1 MTCPTYDLL
10 SAEVD
15 GALAATD
22 AEQVRSH
29 LAACEDCRRR
39 HAELVVLKSLV
50 RASAPPRQA
59 SDRLAKRLSAA
70 VAARP
75 VRRRRM
81 RWLAA
86 AAVLVVLSG
95 GALVWLRARPDGFA
109 VQLVGDHVLNAL
121 GHEKPLEVVSSD
133 PATVEGWF
141 AGKLD
146 FAVRLPTLKGA
157 TLVGGR
163 LCSVA
168 GLRVA
173 LVFYD
178 YEGSRLSLFVI
189 DERSDPSH
197 HRHFDELRG
206 FTVCRRCKKGV
217 EYALVSD
224 LPRSKAEPLLLAA
237 L

>member
-1 MTCPTYDLL
+1 
-10 SAEVD
+10 AF
-15 GALAATD
+15 
-22 AEQVRSH
+22 
-29 LAACEDCRRR
+29 
-39 HAELVVLKSLV
+39 VLIG
-50 RASAPPRQA
+50 
-59 SDRLAKRLSAA
+59 
-70 VAARP
+70 
-75 VRRRRM
+75 
-81 RWLAA
+81 
-86 AAVLVVLSG
+86 G
-95 GALVWLRARPDGFA
+95 GAWAWLHARSDGFA

-133 PATVEGWF
+133 PSTVEAWF

-146 FAVRLPTLKGA
+146 FAVRLPALEGA

-168 GLRVA
+168 GRRVA

-178 YEGSRLSLFVI
+178 YAGTRLSLFVI

-197 HRHFDELRG
+197 HRHFDEVRG

-224 LPRSKAEPLLLAA
+224 LPKSKAEPLLLAG